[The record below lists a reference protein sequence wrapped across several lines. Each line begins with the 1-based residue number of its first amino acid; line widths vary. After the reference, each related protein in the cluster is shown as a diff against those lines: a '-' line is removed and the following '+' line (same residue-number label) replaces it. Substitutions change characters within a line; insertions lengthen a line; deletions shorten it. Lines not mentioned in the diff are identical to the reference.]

1 MYQFFVDKPLDKG
14 TIINNIYRT
23 SHVIGSGSY
32 GIIYYCQNIQTN
44 EIRVLK
50 QMRPSKHGKKSE
62 VALFENEISIISRLQ
77 HANMPNFYEA
87 FSVNGS
93 LFYSMNYIEGI
104 NMEDLIFSTNKT
116 FNEKEA
122 LAFILDLLPLIDHLH
137 KRNIY
142 HGDIRISNI
151 LTNKGKLFLID
162 FGLSRIE
169 QNDSKFLEMRQGDYY
184 DLGDI
189 LLYLL
194 YTTYSS
200 KNKKALPWTEEL
212 SLEQETVKL
221 LKRLLQIN
229 EAYSTIES
237 IAKDVEAALL
247 AITKKNRAKI
257 RPGPLKTET

>member
-1 MYQFFVDKPLDKG
+1 MYQFFVDKPVDNG
-14 TIINNIYRT
+14 TIINNLYKV

-32 GIIYYCQNIQTN
+32 GIIYYSNDIQTN

-50 QMRPSKHGKKSE
+50 QLRTSKHRTKSE

-77 HANMPNFYEA
+77 HAHMPQFYEA

-116 FNEKEA
+116 FNEQEA

-137 KRNIY
+137 KRNIF

-151 LTNKGKLFLID
+151 LMNKGKLFLID
-162 FGLSRIE
+162 FGLSKIE
-169 QNDSKFLEMRQGDYY
+169 QNDFKFLEMKQEDYY

-194 YTTYSS
+194 YTTFSS
-200 KNKKALPWTEEL
+200 ESKKALPWTEEL
-212 SLEQETVKL
+212 SLEKETVHL

-229 EAYSTIES
+229 EAYSTLENIT
-237 IAKDVEAALL
+237 KDVEVALL
-247 AITKKNRAKI
+247 AITKK
-257 RPGPLKTET
+257 

>member
-1 MYQFFVDKPLDKG
+1 MRSIRKLHQFFVDKPVDNG
-14 TIINNIYRT
+14 TIINNLYRV

-32 GIIYYCQNIQTN
+32 GIIYYCKDIQTN

-50 QMRPSKHGKKSE
+50 QLRPSKHRTKSE

-77 HANMPNFYEA
+77 HPSMPQLYEY

-104 NMEDLIFSTNKT
+104 NMEELIFSTNKT
-116 FNEKEA
+116 FNEKES
-122 LAFILDLLPLIDHLH
+122 LAFIFNLLPLIDHIH

-151 LTNKGKLFLID
+151 LINKDKLYLID
-162 FGLSRIE
+162 FGLSKIE
-169 QNDSKFLEMRQGDYY
+169 QNDSKFLEIRQGDYY

-212 SLEQETVKL
+212 TLEQETVHL

-229 EAYSTIES
+229 EAYPTIES

-247 AITKKNRAKI
+247 ANTKENQA
-257 RPGPLKTET
+257 

>member
-1 MYQFFVDKPLDKG
+1 MHQFFVDKPVDNG
-14 TIINNIYRT
+14 TIINNLYKV

-32 GIIYYCQNIQTN
+32 GIIYYSNDIQTN

-50 QMRPSKHGKKSE
+50 QLRPSKHRTKSE

-77 HANMPNFYEA
+77 HAHMPQFYEA

-116 FNEKEA
+116 FNEQEA

-137 KRNIY
+137 KRNIF

-151 LTNKGKLFLID
+151 LMNKGKLFLID
-162 FGLSRIE
+162 FGLSKIE
-169 QNDSKFLEMRQGDYY
+169 QNDFKFLEMKQEDYY

-194 YTTYSS
+194 YTTFSS
-200 KNKKALPWTEEL
+200 ESKKALPWTEEL
-212 SLEQETVKL
+212 SLEKETVHL

-229 EAYSTIES
+229 EAYSTLENIT
-237 IAKDVEAALL
+237 KDVEVALL
-247 AITKKNRAKI
+247 AITKK
-257 RPGPLKTET
+257 

>member
-1 MYQFFVDKPLDKG
+1 MYQFFVDRPLDKG
-14 TIINNIYRT
+14 TIINNFYKV

-32 GIIYYCQNIQTN
+32 GIIYYSKDIQTN

-50 QMRPSKHGKKSE
+50 QLRPSKHRSKSE

-77 HANMPNFYEA
+77 HANMPQFYED

-122 LAFILDLLPLIDHLH
+122 LAFILDLLPLINHLH
-137 KRNIY
+137 RRNIY
-142 HGDIRISNI
+142 HGDIRISNVLI
-151 LTNKGKLFLID
+151 NKGKLFLID
-162 FGLSRIE
+162 FGLSKIE
-169 QNDSKFLEMRQGDYY
+169 QNDSNFLEMRRGDYF
-184 DLGDI
+184 DI
-189 LLYLL
+189 GEVLLYLL
-194 YTTYSS
+194 YTTYST

-212 SLEQETVKL
+212 SLEMETVHL

-229 EAYSTIES
+229 ESYSTIEN
-237 IAKDVEAALL
+237 ITQDIEAALL
-247 AITKKNRAKI
+247 AVTKK
-257 RPGPLKTET
+257 